1 MSRPDITVSDSTESL
16 LLRRALGRAG
26 PQDYVDW
33 AIDQICRGIDSS
45 NLRILAGLNLRFDRD
60 EVEPY
65 FLLSCRDLGMVH
77 IDAAV
82 APLDVTQLIRRS
94 YEQGRISSDETIEM
108 MAELYESL
116 EYHEELLAP
125 WYSMREEL
133 SWGEGYL
140 YPTVEFQSVE
150 VAVRREW
157 GLFDR
162 ACRLDLPL
170 GWLRGSC
177 CADCG
182 HVGVSQVKGPSLVAR
197 VLARLMRRPELS
209 RAICK
214 TCGSERL
221 MSLGDPDARSAYF
234 DQLESKGTE
243 NARSNPGLQQT
254 PPSRSLGR
262 RS

>member
-1 MSRPDITVSDSTESL
+1 MRRPDITVSDSTESL
-16 LLRRALGRAG
+16 LLRRALGRAC

-60 EVEPY
+60 EVESY
-65 FLLSCRDLGMVH
+65 FLLSCRDLGIVH
-77 IDAAV
+77 TDDAV
-82 APLDVTQLIRRS
+82 APLDVAGLIRRF

-108 MAELYESL
+108 MAELYESS
-116 EYHEELLAP
+116 EYQEELLAP

-133 SWGEGYL
+133 SCGDGYF
-140 YPTVEFQSVE
+140 YPTAALQSVE

-162 ACRLDLPL
+162 ASRLGLPL
-170 GWLRGSC
+170 GWLRGSRC
-177 CADCG
+177 TDCA
-182 HVGVSQVKGPSLVAR
+182 HVGVSQMKGPSLVAR
-197 VLARLMRRPELS
+197 VLARLMPRPALS

-234 DQLESKGTE
+234 DQLESKGT
-243 NARSNPGLQQT
+243 
-254 PPSRSLGR
+254 
-262 RS
+262 